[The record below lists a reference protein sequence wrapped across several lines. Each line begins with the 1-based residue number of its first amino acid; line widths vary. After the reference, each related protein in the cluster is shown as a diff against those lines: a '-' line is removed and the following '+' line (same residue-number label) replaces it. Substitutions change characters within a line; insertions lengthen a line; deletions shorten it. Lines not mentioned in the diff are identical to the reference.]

1 MPVIEIGD
9 DERRVRL
16 GTRHFLTEPAKT
28 VELAAERLVGLHS
41 SDPASVFLSSR
52 ARVESFAVADL
63 EAALYEA
70 KSLVRMLGMRRTMF
84 VVPID
89 VAATMDVACAQ
100 PIAARERMRLIA
112 LVQDQGIAKNGERWL
127 ARAEEQTLAALR
139 DMHEATAT
147 QLSRIVPELQ
157 HKLSFG
163 EGKKWASTIGM
174 STRVLFLLAGEG
186 RIVRGRPLG
195 SWVSSQYR
203 WAPTDTW
210 LGRGLPEIA
219 LDDARAD
226 LIRRWLRAF
235 GPGTAKDITWWT
247 GWTLRQTMATLQAI
261 DAAEVQLESGS
272 IGYVLPDDLKPI
284 RQPPPWVALL
294 PGLDPTVMG
303 WKDRD
308 WYLGDKAKQ
317 LFDRNGNAG
326 PTVWADGRIV
336 GGWAQRADGAIVVE
350 LLERVSRVAR
360 ESIDEAGARLT
371 DWLGDMRFTSRFA
384 SPLEKALRSKM
395 QRSR

>member
-1 MPVIEIGD
+1 
-9 DERRVRL
+9 
-16 GTRHFLTEPAKT
+16 
-28 VELAAERLVGLHS
+28 
-41 SDPASVFLSSR
+41 
-52 ARVESFAVADL
+52 
-63 EAALYEA
+63 
-70 KSLVRMLGMRRTMF
+70 MF

-100 PIAARERMRLIA
+100 PIAARERTRLIA
-112 LVQDQGIAKNGERWL
+112 LVQDQGIARNGERWL
-127 ARAEEQTLAALR
+127 ARVEEQTLVALR
-139 DMHEATAT
+139 DMREATAA

-163 EGKKWASTIGM
+163 EGKKWAGTIGM

-186 RIVRGRPLG
+186 RVVRGRPLG
-195 SWVSSQYR
+195 SWISSQYR
-203 WAPTDTW
+203 WVPTEMW

-219 LDDARAD
+219 LDEARAD
-226 LIRRWLRAF
+226 LVRRWLRVF
-235 GPGTAKDITWWT
+235 GPGTANDIKWWT

-272 IGYVLPDDLKPI
+272 SGYALPDDLHPT

-308 WYLGDKAKQ
+308 WYLGDKAKH

-336 GGWAQRADGAIVVE
+336 GGWVQRADGSVVVE
-350 LLERVSRVAR
+350 LLERVGRVAR
-360 ESIDEAGARLT
+360 ESIDEEAARVAE
-371 DWLGDMRFTSRFA
+371 WLGDMRFTSRFA